1 MDVSIIIVNYNT
13 ASMTKT
19 CIDSIFKYTHGVEF
33 EVVLVDNASKDNS
46 RFIFQSDDRI
56 NYIYLNHNIGFGR
69 ANNMGYDLCKGK
81 YIFLLNS
88 DTLLFENSVLMFYEF
103 MEKYSYS
110 NKIACCGCT
119 LVDQNMKFIHSY
131 GYFPS
136 VKVVFADLQQYIKS
150 LFGVRKKQFELINF
164 NKQGFY
170 DVDYITGADLFI
182 SRKSLENLDYFFD
195 PDFFMYYEET
205 DLQYRMAVQGYK
217 RCIINNTKIIHLE
230 GGSLNTQEFK
240 KKSVFKFYNTML
252 PSMYLFLNKNYKP
265 IRKLTYLFAF
275 NLLVFPKILL
285 KKMTFEERIKLI
297 SLNFKKK

>member
-56 NYIYLNHNIGFGR
+56 NYIYLNQNIGFGR
-69 ANNMGYDLCKGK
+69 ANNTGYDLCKGK

-182 SRKSLENLDYFFD
+182 SRKSLENLDYLFD
-195 PDFFMYYEET
+195 PDYFMYYEET
-205 DLQYRMAVQGYK
+205 DLQYRLRRVGY
-217 RCIINNTKIIHLE
+217 RRSLINHTSIIHLE
-230 GGSLNTQEFK
+230 GGSLNTAEMK
-240 KKSVFKFYNTML
+240 NKSVFRFYKTML
-252 PSMYLFLNKNYKP
+252 PSMNLFLDKNLSWRNRNAYRLTFYLFN
-265 IRKLTYLFAF
+265 
-275 NLLVFPKILL
+275 FPKILL
-285 KKMTFEERIKLI
+285 KRMTFKER
-297 SLNFKKK
+297 LNLLLSQI